1 MKIFTKN
8 QWIGDQGA
16 RVDELSFSSIDMEDK
31 KFQEREFQKSKLAHA
46 LKKYEVG
53 WSPWFGCLQN
63 SVLPTM
69 LEGGGMVTLGFF
81 KEFQDTCKFGISLN
95 SSFIALIP
103 KRNNTKNT
111 DFRPIILVGSVC
123 KHLAMV
129 LPMGW
134 RQCWGI

>member
-1 MKIFTKN
+1 
-8 QWIGDQGA
+8 
-16 RVDELSFSSIDMEDK
+16 
-31 KFQEREFQKSKLAHA
+31 
-46 LKKYEVG
+46 
-53 WSPWFGCLQN
+53 
-63 SVLPTM
+63 M

-111 DFRPIILVGSVC
+111 KNTDFRPIILVGSVC

-129 LPMGW
+129 LPMG
-134 RQCWGI
+134 

>member
-1 MKIFTKN
+1 
-8 QWIGDQGA
+8 
-16 RVDELSFSSIDMEDK
+16 
-31 KFQEREFQKSKLAHA
+31 
-46 LKKYEVG
+46 
-53 WSPWFGCLQN
+53 
-63 SVLPTM
+63 M

-129 LPMGW
+129 LPMG
-134 RQCWGI
+134 